1 MLDRKSVIFRRKD
14 AMRKRIALLAIVST
28 LTGGFLVSLSPDSA
42 ARPQAAAKAPAQ
54 PDPDRLLD
62 EALVQAR
69 QAFVRKDNARF
80 ELAAAVARNHPLAE
94 YLDFWRLRMR
104 LHEDSPEAG
113 TGLVDRE
120 VREFLAAHPD
130 TVAGDLMR
138 RDWMF
143 DLARRGEWSQF
154 DRQYED
160 WALRDEDQLHCHHW
174 LGQFERGEATD
185 GARAILERV
194 VDLDKGCG
202 SLVEALYKAGRV
214 DRRWLTRRLR
224 TAIEHNSRDSVERIA
239 ALLGLDPVAVDAA
252 WTRPRKILA
261 AEPHPQLALIAIS
274 RAARPEPGW
283 AAERLEQG
291 IPGLRPADRHFA
303 WSQVA
308 AAGMRE
314 LAPESLDW
322 TRRALKAEA
331 GDITL
336 AWMARAALREG
347 DWPTLRQIIGKMS
360 EDQRR
365 EPTWLYWHGRA
376 LLATGEASGGRAL
389 LARVA
394 GEYHFYGQLAAEE
407 LGQPVRVPPRAAPPT
422 ADEIAAVSGRAGF
435 ARALRFYAAGLR
447 LEGNREWNFTL
458 RGMDDRELLA
468 TAAWACQH
476 GVLDRCVNT
485 AERTR
490 EEHDFSLRFIT
501 PFAEELKAAAAGRDL
516 DPAWI
521 YGLIRQESRF
531 VMDAR
536 STAGAQ
542 GLMQVMPATGRW
554 IAGQLGIK
562 GFHPSQ
568 LGELPTN
575 LEFGTFYLRNVLDQ
589 LGGSPLLASAGYNAG
604 PRRPLRWRTRLDA
617 PVEGAVFAEIIPFSE
632 TRDYVKKVLSNA
644 VIYAELF
651 TGEPQS
657 LKAWLGSV
665 APPPTTVASAR

>member
-1 MLDRKSVIFRRKD
+1 
-14 AMRKRIALLAIVST
+14 MRKRIALLAIVST
-28 LTGGFLVSLSPDSA
+28 LTGGFLVSLPPETA
-42 ARPQAAAKAPAQ
+42 AQAKAPAQ
-54 PDPDRLLD
+54 PDSDRLLD
-62 EALVQAR
+62 EALAQAR
-69 QAFVRKDNARF
+69 QAFVRKDPAGF
-80 ELAAAVARNHPLAE
+80 ELAAAAARNHPLAE

-113 TGLVDRE
+113 TGVVDRE

-130 TVAGDLMR
+130 TVAGDLLR

-143 DLARRGEWSQF
+143 DLARRGEWSLF
-154 DRQYED
+154 DKQYD
-160 WALRDEDQLHCHHW
+160 AWVLRDDDQLHCHHW
-174 LGQFERGEATD
+174 LGRLERGEATD
-185 GARAILERV
+185 GVRAPLEAV
-194 VDLDKGCG
+194 VDLGKGCG
-202 SLVEALYKAGRV
+202 SLAQALHEAGRV
-214 DRRWLTRRLR
+214 DTRWLARRLR

-239 ALLGLDPVAVDAA
+239 SLLGLDPVAVDAA

-261 AEPHPQLALIAIS
+261 ADPQPQLALIAIS

-283 AAERLEQG
+283 AAERLDEG
-291 IPGLRPADRHFA
+291 IAGLRLADRHFA

-314 LAPESLDW
+314 LAPESLAW

-347 DWPTLRQIIGKMS
+347 DWPTLRELIGKMS
-360 EDQRR
+360 EAQRR
-365 EPTWLYWHGRA
+365 DPTWLYWHGRA
-376 LLATGEASGGRAL
+376 LLAAGETSGGQAL
-389 LARVA
+389 LDRVA

-407 LGQPVRVPPRAAPPT
+407 LGRWVNVPPRAAPPS
-422 ADEIAAVSGRAGF
+422 ANEIAEASKRAGF
-435 ARALRFYAAGLR
+435 ARALRFYQAGLR

-458 RGMDDRELLA
+458 RGMDDRQLLA
-468 TAAWACQH
+468 AATWACQR

-501 PFAEELKAAAAGRDL
+501 PFAEQLKPVAAGRDL

-536 STAGAQ
+536 SSAGAQ

-589 LGGSPLLASAGYNAG
+589 LDGSPLLASAGYNAG

-617 PVEGAVFAEIIPFSE
+617 PVEGAVFVEIIPFSE

-644 VIYAELF
+644 VIYAEMF
-651 TGEPQS
+651 SGKPQS

-665 APPPTTVASAR
+665 APPPAAVASAR